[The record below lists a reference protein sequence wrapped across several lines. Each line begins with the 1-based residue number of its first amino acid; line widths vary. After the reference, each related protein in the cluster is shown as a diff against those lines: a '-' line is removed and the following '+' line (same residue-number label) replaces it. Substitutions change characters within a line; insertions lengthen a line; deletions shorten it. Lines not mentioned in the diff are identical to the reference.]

1 MMLTADDSVP
11 IIVHGLKTSAM
22 NVSFPRK
29 IGSSSWHIGL
39 LFVVFCGIFAA
50 EAQAQNPPADN
61 KTQPATNPP
70 AASNPP
76 KTISTQSLGI
86 PHTWRKLV
94 NKVSWFYWLPF
105 LVATFIAICFGIE
118 RLVVLRRGRVIPRA
132 FVDRFLQHLEQNQL
146 DQEKAIELCEGNNSP
161 VASVFAHGV
170 RKWGKPSVEV
180 EQAIIDG
187 GERQVSQLR
196 KHLRVLNGVSTVT
209 PLMGLLGTVVGMI
222 LAFNELANLYPLP
235 SYLGLTLAANGQIE
249 SVDADS
255 IADIAGLQAGEILTK
270 VNGVSVGDLAKIHK
284 ALDNVP
290 DSAGSVK
297 IVAQQG
303 DAEKEYELTLKQNW
317 KQEATDKAFRLAN
330 GIGVA
335 LLTTVFGLLVAIP
348 SLILYMYLAGR
359 VDSLVMEMDLLAQDV
374 VHLISMEAL
383 AKDPASPSRARSS
396 TRRTAK
402 KKAV

>member
-1 MMLTADDSVP
+1 MCS
-11 IIVHGLKTSAM
+11 IFSGC
-22 NVSFPRK
+22 
-29 IGSSSWHIGL
+29 L
-39 LFVVFCGIFAA
+39 LSGV
-50 EAQAQNPPADN
+50 EAFGQDPPADDARTAAAN
-61 KTQPATNPP
+61 QPAGDAETENGNRPSARIP
-70 AASNPP
+70 STAERL
-76 KTISTQSLGI
+76 ISTL
-86 PHTWRKLV
+86 
-94 NKVSWFYWLPF
+94 SWYYWVPF
-105 LVATFIAICFGIE
+105 LVATFIAVCFGIE

-146 DQEKAIELCEGNNSP
+146 NQDSAIDLCEGNNSP

-196 KHLRVLNGVSTVT
+196 KHLRVLNGVSTVA

-222 LAFNELANLYPLP
+222 IAFNELANLYPLP
-235 SYLGLTLAANGQIE
+235 KYLGLNIAAGGVVE
-249 SVDADS
+249 TVDAGS
-255 IADIAGLQAGEILTK
+255 IASQAGIPSGAAITEI
-270 VNGVSVGDLAKIHK
+270 NGNSAGELSKIHN
-284 ALDNVP
+284 ALDGLS
-290 DSAGSVK
+290 DSQRTVK
-297 IVAQQG
+297 IATKENG
-303 DAEKEYELTLKQNW
+303 AEKAYELTLKQNW
-317 KQEATDKAFRLAN
+317 KEEATDKAFRLAN

-383 AKDPASPSRARSS
+383 AKDPGTPSRSRRRSAAA
-396 TRRTAK
+396 TAK

>member
-1 MMLTADDSVP
+1 
-11 IIVHGLKTSAM
+11 M
-22 NVSFPRK
+22 NVSFARSVPRLRRYFP
-29 IGSSSWHIGL
+29 L
-39 LFVVFCGIFAA
+39 LFAVFCGILLAETSAGAQDPPEKTPAA
-50 EAQAQNPPADN
+50 ENANSSESQPAADN
-61 KTQPATNPP
+61 GGQ
-70 AASNPP
+70 AADGPSM
-76 KTISTQSLGI
+76 GI
-86 PHTWRKLV
+86 PSTWKKLV
-94 NKVSWFYWLPF
+94 HNVSWYYWLPF
-105 LVATFIAICFGIE
+105 LLATFIAIGFGIE

-146 DQEKAIELCEGNNSP
+146 DQDGAIELCESNKSP

-235 SYLGLTLAANGQIE
+235 KYLGLNIAAGGRIE
-249 SVDADS
+249 SVDAGS
-255 IADIAGLQAGEILTK
+255 IADQAGISAGATITQ
-270 VNGVSVGDLAKIHK
+270 VNENPSNELSKIHN
-284 ALDNVP
+284 ALDNLP
-290 DSAGSVK
+290 ESQRSVK
-297 IVAQQG
+297 IATEENG
-303 DAEKEYELTLKQNW
+303 AENVYDLTLKQDW
-317 KQEATDKAFRLAN
+317 KEEATDKAFRLAN

-348 SLILYMYLAGR
+348 TLILYMYLAGR

-383 AKDPASPSRARSS
+383 AKDPGSSPRSRRRSQ
-396 TRRTAK
+396 TATAK